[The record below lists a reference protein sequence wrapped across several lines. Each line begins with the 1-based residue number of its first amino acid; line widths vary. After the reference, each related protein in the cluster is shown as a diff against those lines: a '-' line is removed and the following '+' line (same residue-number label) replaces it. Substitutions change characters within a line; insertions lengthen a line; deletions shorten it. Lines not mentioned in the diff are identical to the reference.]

1 MAKKNK
7 KSALASAASRKLE
20 RIGVPKI
27 DPEEFAHY
35 MLHAE
40 ERGEATRI
48 ENEDGTWAWQVQHE
62 GKTQTLTPSPEVI
75 EAFERMLHEGHPA
88 HD

>member
-7 KSALASAASRKLE
+7 VSALASAAARRLE

-48 ENEDGTWAWQVQHE
+48 AQPDGSWVWQVQNE
-62 GKTQTLTPSPEVI
+62 GQTKTLTPSPEVV
-75 EAFERMLHEGHPA
+75 EAFERMLVEGHPA
-88 HD
+88 H